1 MGSQIITQAPRI
13 AKLLPLI
20 AGGITSASKTNPE
33 DIKKVLSSMV
43 GNPGISSLLDTL
55 KDEDFRDINV
65 ARGRKILEDY
75 GMNPEQAQKVAE
87 ELFGEEY
94 DTALDE
100 DEMKDRIRSGGMGEE
115 ILGQIE
121 KDKGQTLNMEGV
133 DAEVEEGEVV
143 DESEVEEIKEKLR
156 EIDRQRVRDRKES
169 GDYGIEEG
177 KEEFGEEEKLALEK
191 RLGEIIGLG
200 DALDV
205 SDEIYEDRG
214 YMDEIDPGRES
225 KRELFDD
232 TPNKRLK
239 QVNPDKKKNGGMIDK
254 AISYP
259 PRN

>member
-1 MGSQIITQAPRI
+1 MGSALITQAPRI
-13 AKLLPLI
+13 AKALPLI
-20 AGGITSASKTNPE
+20 AGGITGASTMKPE
-33 DIKKVLSSMV
+33 DIQKVLSSMV
-43 GNPGISSLLDTL
+43 GNPGISSVLDTL
-55 KDEDFRDINV
+55 KDEDFRDTNV

-75 GMNPEQAQKVAE
+75 GIGSEQAGKIAE

-94 DTALDE
+94 DTPLDD
-100 DEMKDRIRSGGMGEE
+100 DEIRDRIRSGGMGEE

-200 DALDV
+200 ETLDV
-205 SDEIYEDRG
+205 SDEISMDRE
-214 YMDEIDPGRES
+214 YMDEIDPGRFS
-225 KRELFDD
+225 KRDLYNNE
-232 TPNKRLK
+232 PNERLK